1 MLHPASLDDAS
12 LKAQCRVTHTRAS
25 GPGGQH
31 RNKVQTAIVLH
42 HLPTGLT
49 AQASERR
56 SQAEN
61 LHVALRRL
69 RIELALHVRCE
80 RASPS
85 PLWQSRVRGGR
96 IALNVD
102 HADFPVMLA
111 EALDTIA
118 QHHYD
123 LAAASGGWG
132 VTATQLLKL
141 LKDAPRAFALLNAE
155 RHRRNLHPLR

>member
-1 MLHPASLDDAS
+1 MQHPAELDDAS

-31 RNKVQTAIVLH
+31 RNKVQTAVVLH
-42 HLPTGLT
+42 HQQTGLT

-56 SQAEN
+56 SQSEN

-69 RIELALHVRCE
+69 RMELALHVRCE

-85 PLWQSRVRGGR
+85 AMWLGRTRGGR

-111 EALDTIA
+111 EALDVIA
-118 QHHYD
+118 RHNHE
-123 LAAASGGWG
+123 LSPAAAALGVSGS
-132 VTATQLLKL
+132 QLLKL
-141 LKDAPRAFALLNAE
+141 LKDEPRALALLNTE
-155 RHRRNLHPLR
+155 RQRRGLHPMK

>member
-1 MLHPASLDDAS
+1 MLHPAELDDAS
-12 LKAQCRVTHTRAS
+12 LKARCRVTHTRAS

-31 RNKVQTAIVLH
+31 RNKVQTAVVLH

-56 SQAEN
+56 SQIEN

-85 PLWQSRVRGGR
+85 ALWRSRVRGGR

-102 HADFPVMLA
+102 HADFPAMLA
-111 EALDTIA
+111 EALDLISR
-118 QHHYD
+118 HNYD
-123 LAAASGGWG
+123 LPAAATAWG

-141 LKDAPRAFALLNAE
+141 LKAEPHAFALLNAE
-155 RHRRNLHPLR
+155 RQRRNLHPLR